1 MDTQQIIAIV
11 NDLFISVDNRDWEK
25 VKIIFNDIV
34 LLDYTSMAGGEPAN
48 LSSIQIIDSWKGI
61 LPGFDKTHH
70 QLGNYLVEIDQ
81 LFAKAFC
88 YGTATHYLSN
98 ESKNNIWTVVGSYDF
113 ELKSIR
119 NSWRITKMKFNLK
132 YIDGNND
139 LPIRARERMK
149 K

>member
-25 VKIIFNDIV
+25 VKFIFADTV

-70 QLGNYLVEIDQ
+70 HLGNYLAEMNARS
-81 LFAKAFC
+81 AKVFC
-88 YGTATHYLSN
+88 
-98 ESKNNIWTVVGSYDF
+98 
-113 ELKSIR
+113 
-119 NSWRITKMKFNLK
+119 
-132 YIDGNND
+132 
-139 LPIRARERMK
+139 
-149 K
+149 